1 MSEKYS
7 ISGKLL
13 LLFSLDFMFTNNFKK
28 DLYTAVYTFFP
39 YHGSSSTFQHF
50 TISYL
55 TVVLLECG
63 DNL

>member
-13 LLFSLDFMFTNNFKK
+13 QLFSLDFMFANNFKK
-28 DLYTAVYTFFP
+28 DLYTAVYMFFP
-39 YHGSSSTFQHF
+39 YHGNSSTFQHF

-55 TVVLLECG
+55 MVMLLECG
-63 DNL
+63 DSL